1 MKHARLI
8 SGEDQNAWNKEA
20 ADNVIDADGEVNWR
34 AAFFADPGC
43 RKCPGC
49 GEYYWDE
56 ADVMECTTESC
67 KRQFGRG
74 LTETVKANDG

>member
-8 SGEDQNAWNKEA
+8 SGEYANAWNKA
-20 ADNVIDADGEVNWR
+20 AMDNVVDAQGEVNWG
-34 AAFFADPGC
+34 AAFRADPGVK
-43 RKCPGC
+43 KCPGC
-49 GEYYWDE
+49 GEFYWDE

-74 LTETVKANDG
+74 LTETVKAD